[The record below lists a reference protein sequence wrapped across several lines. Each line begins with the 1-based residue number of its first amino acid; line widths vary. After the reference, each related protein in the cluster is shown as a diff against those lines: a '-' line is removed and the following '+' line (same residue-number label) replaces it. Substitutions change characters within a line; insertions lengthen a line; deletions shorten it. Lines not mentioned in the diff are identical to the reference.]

1 MLTCWKLL
9 VVRIFKVRK
18 VSHFIMNS
26 IYERVSDINR
36 TKMIIFK
43 TASDLRHQFDK
54 YRQKGQAIGF
64 APTMGALHDG
74 HLSLLKTSK
83 SQNQVTLCSIFVNPA
98 QFNDPKD
105 FKKYP
110 STLERDIYK
119 LETGGCD
126 LLFLPPVEEI
136 YPDGVTEKKHYDL
149 GYLDTMLE
157 GKFRPGHFQGVCMA
171 VERLLE
177 IVLPDNLYLGQK
189 DFQQC
194 MVIKRLIQLMGK
206 ENKIHTNIC
215 PILREQDGLAMS
227 SRNMRLIGEQ
237 RAKAVALYETLN
249 FLKQNLNKGS
259 LSDLKKE
266 ATTLLQEKNFKPDY
280 VEIANAKTLRP
291 INEWDSRTNIVGLVA
306 AYIGDVRLIDNMI
319 LN

>member
-1 MLTCWKLL
+1 
-9 VVRIFKVRK
+9 
-18 VSHFIMNS
+18 
-26 IYERVSDINR
+26 
-36 TKMIIFK
+36 MIIFK
-43 TASDLRHQFDK
+43 TARDLQQQLDK
-54 YRQKGQAIGF
+54 YRQRGRAIGF

-83 SQNQVTLCSIFVNPA
+83 SQNKVTVCSIFVNPA

-110 STLERDIYK
+110 STLEQDIYK
-119 LETGGCD
+119 LETAGCD
-126 LLFLPPVEEI
+126 ILFLPPVEEI
-136 YPDGVTEKKHYDL
+136 YPNGVIEKKYDL
-149 GYLDTMLE
+149 GYFDTLLE

-171 VERLLE
+171 VEKLLE

-194 MVIKRLIQLMGK
+194 MVIKKLIQLMGK
-206 ENKIHTNIC
+206 EDHIHTNIC

-227 SRNMRLIGEQ
+227 SRNLRLNGEQ
-237 RAKAVALYETLN
+237 RAKAVALYETLT

-259 LSDLKKE
+259 LLDLKKE
-266 ATTLLQEKNFKPDY
+266 AMALLQEKNFKPDY
-280 VEIANAKTLRP
+280 VEIADVKTLRP
-291 INEWDSRTNIVGLVA
+291 INEWDSRINIVGLVA
-306 AYIGDVRLIDNMI
+306 ASIGDVRLIDNMM